1 MTGQIP
7 SGSIGQQLREALKAG
22 ATPEDAVR
30 KVLGPFGAVL
40 AEAGNDH
47 LVGYARPAVL
57 SEARR
62 LGRQLIR
69 RAEDRSFGA
78 APASRDR
85 MRLGQIEFHLPDGQ
99 VVSWADATAE
109 QHGARIAWLRTYI
122 SSVEEDLARHER
134 AAKLLAEHGAAKLSD
149 IPGWE
154 DLIGDDADSEDADD
168 GDASA
173 EAVA

>member
-1 MTGQIP
+1 MSQIP
-7 SGSIGQQLREALKAG
+7 AGTIGQQLREALKGG

-30 KVLGPFGAVL
+30 RVLGPFRAVL

-47 LVGYARPAVL
+47 LVSYARPAVL

-62 LGRQLIR
+62 LGRQLTR

-85 MRLGQIEFHLPDGQ
+85 MRLGQIEFHLPSGEA
-99 VVSWADATAE
+99 VSWADATAG
-109 QHGARIAWLRTYI
+109 QHGMRIAWLRTYLA
-122 SSVEEDLARHER
+122 SVEEDLDRHER
-134 AAKLLAEHGAAKLSD
+134 AVKLLAEHGAEKLSA

-154 DLIGDDADSEDADD
+154 DMIGDDAGAADD
-168 GDASA
+168 GDAGA
-173 EAVA
+173 AAAA